1 MRVATLALSA
11 MLLAGA
17 ACDQEEGPLMAPG
30 QDCIGCHDG
39 GEAKRW
45 TAAGTW
51 TRGARV
57 SVTDA
62 NGKNVP
68 MRGNDVGNFYTAESL
83 TPPLTVSVDGV
94 EMVTTSLE
102 SGGKVMYGGCNLCH
116 QSGGASVVD
125 PELMAPGRDCLR
137 CHDGRV
143 AKRFYAGGTFPPAG
157 LEVVITD
164 GATPPKI
171 VRRTTNAVGNFWIE
185 DGDPDA
191 VGGLVLPLR
200 SATVDGEEMPRDE
213 GLAPNCGA
221 CHGAGGEADD
231 D

>member
-1 MRVATLALSA
+1 MRVATLALSVT
-11 MLLAGA
+11 LLAGA
-17 ACDQEEGPLMAPG
+17 ACSQENGPLMAPG

-51 TRGARV
+51 TRGAHV

-116 QSGGASVVD
+116 QNGGASVID
-125 PELMAPGRDCLR
+125 PENMAPGRDCLG
-137 CHDGRV
+137 CHTGVIAPRFTIAGTWKGPGHVIRVVDGN
-143 AKRFYAGGTFPPAG
+143 
-157 LEVVITD
+157 
-164 GATPPKI
+164 GATTTL
-171 VRRTTNAVGNFWIE
+171 TTNAVGNFHSDVTLRFPLGQVWVDSE
-185 DGDPDA
+185 QMEGDEVRKMA
-191 VGGLVLPLR
+191 HA
-200 SATVDGEEMPRDE
+200 SC
-213 GLAPNCGA
+213 NA
-221 CHGAGGEADD
+221 CHGNGGDADD